1 VNTAAAPER
10 VHPRRLA
17 DVPVRDGTVQVLLPP
32 TSWNMIRIRPPG
44 RGLAAARRGDEVG
57 R

>member
-10 VHPRRLA
+10 VRPRRLA

-32 TSWNMIRIRPPG
+32 TSWNMIRIRPPAAGFG
-44 RGLAAARRGDEVG
+44 RSASR
-57 R
+57 